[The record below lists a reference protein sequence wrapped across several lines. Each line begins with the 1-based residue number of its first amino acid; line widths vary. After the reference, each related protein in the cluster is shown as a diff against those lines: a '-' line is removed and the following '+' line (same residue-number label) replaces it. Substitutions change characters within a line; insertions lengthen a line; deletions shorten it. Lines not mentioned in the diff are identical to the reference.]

1 MIRILTAVLRLLPT
15 DAQYYFTR
23 AAIPRALDEKQL
35 MKQAA
40 YFNLK
45 GQSYSTVKKA
55 FDTARKKSD
64 PDDLIII
71 LGSTFVVAE
80 VLP

>member
-1 MIRILTAVLRLLPT
+1 MLSKLKTHHSFYSKRKTL
-15 DAQYYFTR
+15 
-23 AAIPRALDEKQL
+23 PRALDDKQL

-45 GQSYSTVKKA
+45 GKSYSTVKKA
-55 FDTARKKSD
+55 LETARKKSN